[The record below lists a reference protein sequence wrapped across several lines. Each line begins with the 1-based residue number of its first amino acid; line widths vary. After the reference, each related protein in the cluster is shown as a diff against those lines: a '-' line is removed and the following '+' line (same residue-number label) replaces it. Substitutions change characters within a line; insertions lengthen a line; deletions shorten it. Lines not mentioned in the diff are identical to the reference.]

1 MARLTVSTPYAFA
14 QATTS
19 GTVTGTVTDPTGA
32 LIPGATIALTELTT
46 KAKLT
51 AVTNADGSYVVANV
65 PPGTY
70 SILARETGFSTD
82 VIPSQTVAVGTQTTA
97 NFRLDIGAEST
108 TVEVEASNADLQ
120 TMNAT
125 VGQTVD
131 PAMVDS
137 LPAIG
142 RDVSSFAA
150 FQPGVTP
157 GGNVAGT
164 VSDQAVFTLDGGSNS
179 SDMDG
184 SMQQYTG
191 SFGNSTTGG
200 FLGSASSGVMP
211 MPQDSVEEFRVSTS
225 GQTADFNN
233 SSGSQSQVVTK
244 RGHDK
249 WNGTIY
255 EYYLDSNLGGNTW
268 QNNFAN
274 LYTKKPSYHYSR
286 FGAAGG
292 GPIAPFYLGGK
303 TYLFVNYEGFRY
315 PLSQTYERTVP
326 SAAMMAGNLT
336 FGGNTYTAAQLKAS
350 DPRGI
355 GMNSTIQQFWA
366 QQLPQQGTSYPG
378 GVFDP
383 SCGALST
390 SLCDGVNTI
399 GYKANLLT
407 PQSSNFY
414 VARVDHDFGQKWH
427 VMASYRYF
435 KLSQLTT
442 NQVDIGGVFAGDK
455 MGVPASV
462 DNRPQDPWYV
472 VIGVTTNISS
482 SLTNDFHY
490 SYLRN
495 FWQWKDDAAPAQVAG
510 GGGALE
516 PLGEYSVTSSGG
528 QAGSTVLSPY
538 NVDTQDIRTRIWDGK
553 DNFFGDNLT
562 KLKGNH
568 LIQLGGQFQHNFN
581 YHQRSDNGNSI
592 NYSTTYQIGD
602 TSGGGL
608 IAYTGLNANGL
619 GSVTSNSN
627 YARILDTYFGMV
639 TDTQVANTYSKSGN
653 GLSLNPP
660 LTSIGASTSVPY
672 YNLYAT
678 DTWHLKPS
686 LTLNYGLSYA
696 IEMPPHERNGDQVM
710 WVDSSGNAIQTQ
722 NYLAQRS
729 AAALQGQAY
738 NPEIGFALVSNVAG
752 GRKYPYNPYFS
763 AVSPRVSA
771 AWNPRFQN
779 PFLQHL
785 FGDGATVIRGGY
797 GRIYGR
803 INGDLQVL
811 NPLLS
816 PSLIL
821 AVQCRTP
828 QSNGTCS
835 ASNFNDSTAFRFGST
850 ASGLDGLIAPLAS
863 APSTVSQPYFPGYSG
878 PGVAIASP
886 LDPTL
891 RPNDVDT
898 FNLSVQRQLNR
909 KMLIEV
915 GYIGRL
921 IHHEYVMQNPNAVP
935 YMFSLGGQTFE
946 NAYAAIET
954 AFGCASSASACS
966 AATSKA
972 TSKTAI
978 YPNVSPQPFFEAALG
993 GANSAYCTGYSSC
1006 TAAVVAKQ
1014 ATNFGNQK
1022 VFALWSALDNGA
1034 FVFPRTMMNTPI
1046 AGAPYGSSGQLVSGL
1061 TVGTSTGYSNYNGG
1075 YVSFKTTGFH
1085 GLTLQENLTYSKALG
1100 LNAFAQSTSGTVV
1113 NDSFDLRKN
1122 YGVQSFNQKF
1132 IFNTF
1137 IVYQTPWYRNQSGL
1151 VGRLAGG
1158 WTLSPVI
1165 TAGTGQPLSCSTNSG
1180 SQSFGGADASNFSDK
1195 EQCVFNTPYTGGY
1208 HTHRG
1213 VPGGA
1218 DGINSAL
1225 NIGTAV
1231 KGPGPAAINMFTN
1244 PVAVYDTVRPAILG
1258 IDERDGGD
1266 GPINGLGY
1274 LNVDMSVKKNL
1285 MVWETGSLEFS
1296 SVFYNVMNHLDF
1308 ANPSLSILSPTSFGV
1323 TKTQGNSPREIQMGI
1338 RANF

>member
-1 MARLTVSTPYAFA
+1 MARLTVNAPYAFA

-19 GTVTGTVTDPTGA
+19 GTVTGAVADPTGA
-32 LIPGATIALTELTT
+32 LIPGATIVLTDLTT

-51 AVTNADGSYVVANV
+51 TVTNNAGSYVVANV

-70 SILARETGFSTD
+70 SILARKTGFSTD
-82 VIPSQTVAVGTQTTA
+82 EIPSQPVAVGTQTTA

-125 VGQTVD
+125 VGETVD

-249 WNGTIY
+249 WNGTVY
-255 EYYLDSNLGGNTW
+255 EYYLDSNIGGNTW

-292 GPIAPFYLGGK
+292 GPIAPFYMGGK

-336 FGGNTYTAAQLKAS
+336 FAGTTYTAAQLKAA

-355 GMNSTIQQFWA
+355 GMNPTIQQFWA
-366 QQLPQQGTSYPG
+366 QQMPQQGTSYAG

-399 GYKANLLT
+399 GYKANLLI

-414 VARVDHDFGQKWH
+414 VARVDHDFGEKWH

-435 KLSQLTT
+435 KLNQLTT

-455 MGVPASV
+455 IGVPTSV
-462 DNRPQDPWYV
+462 DNRPQDPWYMV
-472 VIGVTTNISS
+472 VGVTTNISS

-495 FWQWKDDAAPAQVAG
+495 YWQWKDNGAPPQVAG

-516 PLGEYSVTSSGG
+516 PLGEYSVSSSGG
-528 QAGSTVLSPY
+528 QIGSTVLSPY
-538 NVDTQDIRTRIWDGK
+538 NLDTQDIRTRIWDGK
-553 DNFFGDNLT
+553 DNFFSDNLT

-581 YHQRSDNGNSI
+581 YHQRSDNGNAI
-592 NYSTTYQIGD
+592 NYTTTYQVGD

-710 WVDSSGNAIQTQ
+710 WVDTNGTPIQTQ
-722 NYLAQRS
+722 SFLAQKS

-738 NPEIGFALVSNVAG
+738 NPETGFALVSNVGG
-752 GRKYPYNPYFS
+752 GRKYPYNPYYG
-763 AVSPRVSA
+763 AVSPRVSV

-779 PFLQHL
+779 PLLQHV
-785 FGDGATVIRGGY
+785 FGDGSTVIRGGY

-828 QSNGTCS
+828 QSNGTCN
-835 ASNFNDSTAFRFGST
+835 ATNFNDSTAFRFGST
-850 ASGLDGLIAPLAS
+850 ASGLDGLIAPLAP
-863 APSTVSQPYFPGYSG
+863 APSTVAQPYFPGYSG

-886 LDPTL
+886 LDPSL

-898 FNLSVQRQLNR
+898 FNLSIQRQINR

-921 IHHEYVMQNPNAVP
+921 IHHEYIMQNPNAVP

-954 AFGCASSASACS
+954 AFGCASSASACA

-972 TSKTAI
+972 TGKSPI

-1014 ATNFGNQK
+1014 ATNLGDQK

-1046 AGAPYGSSGQLVSGL
+1046 PGAPYGSSGQLVSGL
-1061 TVGTSTGYSNYNGG
+1061 SVGTSTGYSNYNGG
-1075 YVSFKTTGFH
+1075 YISFKTTGYH

-1100 LNAFAQSTSGTVV
+1100 LNAFAQSTSGTVI

-1137 IVYQTPWYRNQSGL
+1137 IVYQTPWYRNQTGI

-1195 EQCVFNTPYTGGY
+1195 EQCVFTKPYTGGY

-1213 VPGGA
+1213 VTGGA
-1218 DGINSAL
+1218 DSIDSAL

-1231 KGPGPAAINMFTN
+1231 KGAGPAAINMFTN

-1266 GPINGLGY
+1266 GPISGLGY

-1285 MVWETGSLEFS
+1285 VVWETGSLEFS

-1323 TKTQGNSPREIQMGI
+1323 TKTQGNSPREIQMGV

>member
-1 MARLTVSTPYAFA
+1 MARLTVSAPYTFA

-32 LIPGATIALTELTT
+32 LIPGATITLTELTT

-51 AVTNADGSYVVANV
+51 TVTNADGSYVVPNV

-70 SILARETGFSTD
+70 SILARENGFSTD
-82 VIPSQTVAVGTQTTA
+82 VIPSQAVAVGTQTTA
-97 NFRLDIGAEST
+97 NFRLNIGAEST

-125 VGQTVD
+125 VGETVD

-200 FLGSASSGVMP
+200 FLGSSSSGVMP

-286 FGAAGG
+286 FGAAAG
-292 GPIAPFYLGGK
+292 GPVAPFYLGGK

-336 FGGNTYTAAQLKAS
+336 FGGNTYTAAQLKAA

-366 QQLPQQGTSYPG
+366 QQLPQQGTSYA

-435 KLSQLTT
+435 RLSQLTT

-495 FWQWKDDAAPAQVAG
+495 YWQWKDDAAPAQVAG

-738 NPEIGFALVSNVAG
+738 NPEIGFALVGNVAG

-763 AVSPRVSA
+763 AVSPRVST

-785 FGDGATVIRGGY
+785 FGDGSTVIRGGY

-835 ASNFNDSTAFRFGST
+835 ASNFNDSTAFRFGQT
-850 ASGLDGLIAPLAS
+850 ASGLDGLVAPLAS

-966 AATSKA
+966 AATSRA
-972 TSKTAI
+972 TSKTPL

-1151 VGRLAGG
+1151 VGRIAGG

-1213 VPGGA
+1213 VPGSA

-1225 NIGTAV
+1225 NVGTAV

-1244 PVAVYDTVRPAILG
+1244 PAAVYDTVRPAILG

-1296 SVFYNVMNHLDF
+1296 SVFYNAMNHLDF

-1323 TKTQGNSPREIQMGI
+1323 TKTQGNSPREIQMGV